1 MKSRT
6 VIALAALAAVL
17 ALALAGCVLAPI
29 TIEGRLTRFI
39 DGLNAAERGSVYL
52 NFSSTETVDYDT
64 IKPASYWEIPFPKG
78 GEGELPYS
86 ITTTIDPSDPTA
98 VLVTIEGPPSTFGAA
113 KDFKFVMVNESTGAD
128 NWMIHELWI
137 WSTDHFEVLIQ

>member
-17 ALALAGCVLAPI
+17 AIALAGCVLAPI

-39 DGLNAAERGSVYL
+39 DGLNAADRGSVYF
-52 NFSSTETVDYDT
+52 NFSSTETVDYEA
-64 IKPASYWEIPFPKG
+64 IKPALYWDTPFPAG
-78 GEGELPYS
+78 TEGDLPYS
-86 ITTTIDPSDPTA
+86 FATTIDPSDPTA
-98 VLVTIEGPPSTFGAA
+98 VLVTIAGPPLFGGP
-113 KDFKFVMVNESTGAD
+113 KDFKFVMVNEPTGVD